1 MTDMLKQVRQNYT
14 GQDKESIKMNKML
27 LYAIEKLN
35 TKRSIFEIDQ
45 VNFSDDEE
53 DKNEPD
59 FLKKPMP

>member
-1 MTDMLKQVRQNYT
+1 MLKQVRQNYT

-45 VNFSDDEE
+45 VDFSDDEE

>member
-1 MTDMLKQVRQNYT
+1 MLKQVRQNYT

>member
-1 MTDMLKQVRQNYT
+1 MLKQVRQNYT

-59 FLKKPMP
+59 FLKKPTP